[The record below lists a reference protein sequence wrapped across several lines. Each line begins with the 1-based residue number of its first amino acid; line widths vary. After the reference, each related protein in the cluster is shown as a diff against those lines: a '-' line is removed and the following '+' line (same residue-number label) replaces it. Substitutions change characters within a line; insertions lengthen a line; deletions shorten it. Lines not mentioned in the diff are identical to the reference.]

1 MISEEVR
8 FLVIGI
14 GLNTEKTTFTD
25 DIKNIATSIKKEF
38 GISIDRTEI
47 IASFCNKFEEILK
60 RRIDG

>member
-38 GISIDRTEI
+38 RISIDRTEI
-47 IASFCNKFEEILK
+47 IASFCNKFEESIK
-60 RRIDG
+60 RRIEI